1 MPDAVPSERRRP
13 GTGDLTGDDL
23 AESNLFER
31 CGQAGVLYVAPGG
44 TAASGVCY
52 KGELTHT
59 TPKRRGEQ
67 RAKRVKA
74 LEQAVRAKQQSPK
87 VPPAQRTTS
96 SLGTLTAAM
105 IWLSAMVATVDS
117 CPGCTAW
124 PKRASCTLA
133 SPLSAPSSRAQRFR
147 QPSALP
153 PASAL

>member
-105 IWLSAMVATVDS
+105 I
-117 CPGCTAW
+117 
-124 PKRASCTLA
+124 
-133 SPLSAPSSRAQRFR
+133 
-147 QPSALP
+147 
-153 PASAL
+153 